1 MSPGDFALPRK
12 DTHALVK
19 KPEDLAGLL
28 VALPQWQRA
37 LVQAALAGE
46 PTAALASAAY
56 LPEEEVPAHLA
67 LLVRHLRVTGWD
79 DPVFTTRPVRRAL
92 QRTNRKRKK

>member
-1 MSPGDFALPRK
+1 MSPGDYALPRK

-19 KPEDLAGLL
+19 HPEDLASLL
-28 VALPQWQRA
+28 LALPQWQRA
-37 LVQAALAGE
+37 LVQAALAGADT
-46 PTAALASAAY
+46 PALASAAE
-56 LPEEEVPAHLA
+56 LQEHEVPAHLA

-92 QRTNRKRKK
+92 QRMNRKRKE